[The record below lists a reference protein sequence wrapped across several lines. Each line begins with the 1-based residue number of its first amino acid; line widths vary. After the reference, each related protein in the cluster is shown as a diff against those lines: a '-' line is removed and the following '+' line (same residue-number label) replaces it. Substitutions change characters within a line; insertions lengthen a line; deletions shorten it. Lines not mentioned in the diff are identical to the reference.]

1 MQFWKN
7 YNFYNMK
14 LFKHKNKTPHLGKFN
29 WDHISINQY
38 YSILDILEDDSLD
51 GFNKNI
57 NICAVLTGESPEY
70 FKLLSIEEAS
80 IYFSK
85 LNFLNNPPRITTPP
99 NTYNITYKGQPLKLK
114 LSDIEHLTV
123 SQFVDWN
130 TLVASVSDPSN
141 IKSLRDIIGNLLSIF
156 LVPED
161 KSYSTGYD
169 IDYLQEIL
177 LDQISFGTA
186 QSILNFL
193 LTKYLRLLKVSLRYL
208 VREEKKRMKRNKM
221 KEMESPEMKTSL
233 GSIDTIKLLIHQI
246 QYILTSS

>member
-1 MQFWKN
+1 
-7 YNFYNMK
+7 MK
-14 LFKHKNKTPHLGKFN
+14 LFKRKNKTPHLDKFN
-29 WDHISINQY
+29 WNHISINQY
-38 YSILDILEDDSLD
+38 YGILDILEDESLD

-99 NTYNITYKGQPLKLK
+99 STYNITYQGQPLKLK
-114 LSDIEHLTV
+114 LCDIEHLTV

-130 TLVASVSDPSN
+130 TLVSSISDPSN

-156 LVPED
+156 LVPVGQSPED
-161 KSYSTGYD
+161 KQYTYSTGYD
-169 IDYLQEIL
+169 IEYLQEIL

-193 LTKYLRLLKVSLRYL
+193 LTKYLRLLNRSLRYL
-208 VREEKKRMKRNKM
+208 VREEKKRMKKEKRNLS
-221 KEMESPEMKTSL
+221 ESPEL
-233 GSIDTIKLLIHQI
+233 RTIKLLIHQI
-246 QYILTSS
+246 QYILTSF